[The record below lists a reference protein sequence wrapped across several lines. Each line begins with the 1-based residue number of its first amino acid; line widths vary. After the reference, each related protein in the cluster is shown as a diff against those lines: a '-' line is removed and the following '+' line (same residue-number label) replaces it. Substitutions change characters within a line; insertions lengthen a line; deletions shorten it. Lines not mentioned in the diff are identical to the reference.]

1 MKVNE
6 KLMDIVTAVAISM
19 GLLALVLHGLDA
31 LFY

>member
-6 KLMDIVTAVAISM
+6 KLMDAVAVVAVSM

-31 LFY
+31 LF

>member
-6 KLMDIVTAVAISM
+6 KLMDAVTVVAVSM

-31 LFY
+31 LF